1 MRLRN
6 LRTPLPLLAALG
18 GAILLSACGEY
29 GGRSDPATGGGV
41 TGPRD
46 SVQVKNCDELFTK
59 RVQPRLEFC
68 RSCHV
73 PGGVADVADGRLF
86 QLDKDESQDARLLK
100 ESWLRLGG
108 NGAGKSRILKMAS
121 GTDTRTHSAGAPWPV
136 GSDAYREMDALLAGY
151 DNPSACALG
160 NLGAITEF
168 PLLGGP
174 RGGGAWSNFCA
185 SKSDSAVLPVDPRT
199 LVVPGVNEGKAVAF
213 NAYWKSCDNGVPRP
227 KTCGEMREQSKLGL
241 FVGHGQGEVGTPLS
255 FAGGNANAGGLS
267 AEKYNQLWKSAWG
280 LDERPNN
287 FDELVA
293 ERYGSPA
300 SLVPNPYPLPGEDPN
315 KTNGGSGK
323 LPMVFTQIR
332 KADGT
337 WTGEIGQKVC
347 LFCHN
352 GQLGTVADGEGLG
365 PQLGGAGSI
374 GDFAVASSD
383 FSKAEGLA
391 GFGANSALSLVTI
404 STNRG
409 TGAIDFFQLAFILFS
424 NGDPALLLNDKIV
437 LSQAIGNIKSPP
449 WWNLAYRPQKF
460 HGAVL
465 PTDSSRIDLAAYY
478 DLVKSLSG
486 GGDEA
491 LAWMDAHSG
500 PVQTWAETLAS
511 PKFPGEINTALAEQG
526 AILFHSKNLW
536 GDGLDNPGP
545 KPDQGNGSC
554 AGCHGAYSPRYTHDP
569 AYLDTPELAGIAAY
583 TVPTAVV
590 GTDPVYADAMQS
602 LRNRDGSVSPAI
614 LNQAVVSCG
623 LGNAGSTDDLTP
635 IYLAPP
641 LWGTWAA
648 APYFHNGSVP
658 NIWGVLDPDSER
670 PNIWKRRSTP
680 AREDQAGK
688 VVMGFDTN
696 LQRAYDFDKLGW
708 KYDEIP
714 CGAAGSQP
722 YIACNPLNPEVPSP
736 VQALL
741 GEIYKLIGLTWNLP
755 RPEGLLMTQQNVE
768 NRKVFNTNLYSQGNQ
783 GHAFT
788 AVLTDAERKAI
799 IEYLKTL

>member
-6 LRTPLPLLAALG
+6 LRAPLHLLAALG
-18 GAILLSACGEY
+18 GALLLSACGEY
-29 GGRSDPATGGGV
+29 GGRSDPASGNDGA
-41 TGPRD
+41 GPRD
-46 SVQVKNCDELFTK
+46 SVQVKNCDELFNQ

-73 PGGVADVADGRLF
+73 PGGVADVADGKLF
-86 QLDKDESQDARLLK
+86 QLAEDEGQDARLLK
-100 ESWLRLGG
+100 ESWQRLGG
-108 NGAGKSRILKMAS
+108 NSGGKSRILRMAS
-121 GTDTRTHSAGAPWPV
+121 GTDARTHSGGAPWPV
-136 GSDAYREMDALLAGY
+136 GSDAYREMDALLQGY
-151 DNPSACALG
+151 DTPSACALG
-160 NLGAITEF
+160 NLGAISDL

-174 RGGGAWSNFCA
+174 RGGGAWSNFCQN
-185 SKSDSAVLPVDPRT
+185 KPDSAALPVDPRT

-255 FAGGNANAGGLS
+255 FAGGNENVSGLS

-280 LDERPNN
+280 LDERPSN

-352 GQLGTVADGEGLG
+352 GQLGTVADGEGMG

-383 FSKAEGLA
+383 FSKAEGLT

-500 PVQTWAETLAS
+500 PFQTWAETLAS

-536 GDGLDNPGP
+536 GDGLDNPVP
-545 KPDQGNGSC
+545 KPDKGNGSC

-583 TVPTAVV
+583 TVPTSVA

-623 LGNAGSTDDLTP
+623 LGNAGSNRGPDADLP
-635 IYLAPP
+635 
-641 LWGTWAA
+641 GAA
-648 APYFHNGSVP
+648 VVGHLGCRA
-658 NIWGVLDPDSER
+658 VLPQR
-670 PNIWKRRSTP
+670 LGAQHLGR
-680 AREDQAGK
+680 AGP
-688 VVMGFDTN
+688 G
-696 LQRAYDFDKLGW
+696 QRAAQHL
-708 KYDEIP
+708 EAP
-714 CGAAGSQP
+714 LHAGTRGSGGQ
-722 YIACNPLNPEVPSP
+722 
-736 VQALL
+736 
-741 GEIYKLIGLTWNLP
+741 GGDGL
-755 RPEGLLMTQQNVE
+755 
-768 NRKVFNTNLYSQGNQ
+768 
-783 GHAFT
+783 
-788 AVLTDAERKAI
+788 
-799 IEYLKTL
+799 